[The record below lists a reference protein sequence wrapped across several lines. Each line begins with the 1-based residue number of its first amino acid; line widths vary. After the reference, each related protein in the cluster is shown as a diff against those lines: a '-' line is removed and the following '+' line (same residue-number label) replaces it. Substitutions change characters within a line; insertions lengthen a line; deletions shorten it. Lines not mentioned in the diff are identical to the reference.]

1 MFLDD
6 RLEAVAAFVPQGCRV
21 ADIGTDHGYLAME
34 LYKRDNARTVIAAD
48 KNAGPCQ
55 AARRTLAEAGLADI
69 IQVRQG
75 DGLKA
80 LSPNEADTVC
90 IAGMGGKLISDIL
103 AAEPAVLQGLGC
115 MVLQPQNAYSTL
127 RRWLYE
133 HGWHIAD
140 EALAQVDGRVYQ
152 IVKAEAGREDMPSEL
167 ALKLGPVLLAKR
179 PPLFAQHVENNL
191 ASCRK
196 ILNGLHKSDAPD
208 RKRIAGIEAE
218 IAEMEELVS

>member
-1 MFLDD
+1 MILDD
-6 RLEAVAAFVPQGCRV
+6 RLEAVASFVPDDCKV

-34 LYKRDNARTVIAAD
+34 LYKRDKRRTVIAAD

-55 AARRTLAEAGLADI
+55 AASHTLAEAGLTEY

-80 LSPNEADTVC
+80 LAVGEADTVC

-103 AAEPAVLQGLGC
+103 SAKPDVLAGLSC
-115 MVLQPQNAYSTL
+115 LVLQPQNAYSLL

-133 HGWHIAD
+133 HNWHIVD

-152 IVKAEAGREDMPSEL
+152 IIKAERGQAEIPSEL
-167 ALKLGPVLLAKR
+167 ALKLGPVLLEKR
-179 PPLFAQHVENNL
+179 PKLFANHVENNL
-191 ASCRK
+191 ISCHK
-196 ILNGLHKSDAPD
+196 VLTGLQKSAEPD
-208 RKRIAGIEAE
+208 RERIQQVEAE
-218 IAEMEELVS
+218 IVELEGLL

>member
-1 MFLDD
+1 MILDD
-6 RLEAVAAFVPQGCRV
+6 RLEAVAGFVPAGCKV

-34 LYKRDNARTVIAAD
+34 LYKRDKKRTVIAAD

-55 AARRTLAEAGLADI
+55 AASHTLAEAGLTDC

-80 LSPNEADTVC
+80 LAVGEADTVC

-103 AAEPAVLQGLGC
+103 AAEPEVLAGLSC
-115 MVLQPQNAYSTL
+115 LVLQPQNAYSLL

-133 HGWHIAD
+133 HNWHIAD

-152 IVKAEAGREDMPSEL
+152 IIKAERGQAEIPSEL
-167 ALKLGPVLLAKR
+167 ALKLGPVLLEKR
-179 PPLFAQHVENNL
+179 PKLFANHVENNL
-191 ASCRK
+191 ISCHK
-196 ILNGLHKSDAPD
+196 VLAGLQKSAEPD
-208 RKRIAGIEAE
+208 RERIQQVEAE
-218 IAEMEELVS
+218 IAELEGLL

>member
-1 MFLDD
+1 MILDD
-6 RLEAVAAFVPQGCRV
+6 RLEAVAGFVPADCKV

-34 LYKRDNARTVIAAD
+34 LYKRDKRRTVIAAD

-55 AARRTLAEAGLADI
+55 AASHTLAEAGLTEC

-80 LSPNEADTVC
+80 LAVGEADTVC

-103 AAEPAVLQGLGC
+103 SAEPEVLAGLSC
-115 MVLQPQNAYSTL
+115 LVLQPQNAYSLL

-133 HGWHIAD
+133 HNWHIVD

-152 IVKAEAGREDMPSEL
+152 IIKAERGQAEIPSEL
-167 ALKLGPVLLAKR
+167 ALKLGPVLLEKR
-179 PPLFAQHVENNL
+179 PELFAKHVENNL
-191 ASCRK
+191 ISCHK
-196 ILNGLHKSDAPD
+196 VLTGLQKSAEPD
-208 RKRIAGIEAE
+208 RGSCQRPP
-218 IAEMEELVS
+218 

>member
-1 MFLDD
+1 MILDD
-6 RLEAVAAFVPQGCRV
+6 RLEAVASFVPDDCKV

-34 LYKRDNARTVIAAD
+34 LYKRDKRRTVIAAD

-55 AARRTLAEAGLADI
+55 AASHTLAEAGLTEY

-80 LSPNEADTVC
+80 LAVGEADTVC

-103 AAEPAVLQGLGC
+103 SAEPDVLAGLSC
-115 MVLQPQNAYSTL
+115 LVLQPQNAYSLL

-133 HGWHIAD
+133 HNWHIVD

-152 IVKAEAGREDMPSEL
+152 IIKAERGQAEIPSEL
-167 ALKLGPVLLAKR
+167 ALKLGPVLLEKR
-179 PPLFAQHVENNL
+179 PKLFANHVENNL
-191 ASCRK
+191 ISCHK
-196 ILNGLHKSDAPD
+196 VLTGLQKSAEPD
-208 RKRIAGIEAE
+208 RKRIQQVEAE
-218 IAEMEELVS
+218 IVELEGLL

>member
-1 MFLDD
+1 MILDD
-6 RLEAVAAFVPQGCRV
+6 RLEAVAKFVPPGCQV

-34 LYKRDNARTVIAAD
+34 LYKRDNTRSVIAAD

-55 AARRTLAEAGLADI
+55 AASHTLAEAGLTDC

-80 LSPNEADTVC
+80 LTVGEVDTVC

-103 AAEPAVLQGLGC
+103 SAEPEVLAGLEC
-115 MVLQPQNAYSTL
+115 LVIQPQNAYSLL

-133 HGWHIAD
+133 HNWHIAD

-152 IVKAEAGREDMPSEL
+152 IIKAEKGQVEMPSEL
-167 ALKLGPVLLAKR
+167 ALKLGPVLLEKR
-179 PPLFAQHVENNL
+179 PELFAKHVENNL
-191 ASCRK
+191 ISCRK
-196 ILNGLHKSDAPD
+196 VLSGLQKSAEPD
-208 RKRIAGIEAE
+208 RERIQQVEAE
-218 IAEMEELVS
+218 IAELEGLLS